1 MPFNQTCNYRV
12 PILEWLHYLFGDLKP
27 FPGWRHGDWIITLDL
42 EVFKKELGQVISGT
56 SLKRFEGA
64 FDWIPV
70 LVTFNV
76 DVGLYFN
83 LFLNT
88 ANFGIEGV
96 EEGYIEPDTVTME
109 VMNHRKTV
117 YVHPGNVVRVGT
129 VR

>member
-1 MPFNQTCNYRV
+1 M
-12 PILEWLHYLFGDLKP
+12 
-27 FPGWRHGDWIITLDL
+27 
-42 EVFKKELGQVISGT
+42 FKKELGQVISGT

-96 EEGYIEPDTVTME
+96 EEGYIEPDTVMGRGIKSWICSGSRPISLSFSASFTASSS
-109 VMNHRKTV
+109 VA
-117 YVHPGNVVRVGT
+117 PGWPDMK
-129 VR
+129 